1 MRCVMFG
8 GYTARKHDCLVTTR
22 NAFRPATVR
31 GERLT
36 TTMSVS
42 DRDSARRA
50 EIVRLAGALN
60 ERLIAIRR
68 DIHAHPEIGNHE
80 HRTTAL
86 IVDELE
92 RAGLVAKVL
101 PIGTGAYCDVM
112 PGGFD
117 DSSGL
122 VGLRAD
128 IDALTIPDGK
138 TVDYASKVPGIC
150 HACGHDVHTAI
161 LLGVGI
167 VLARLRD
174 LDLLPRGV
182 RLIFQPAEETSPGGA
197 LDAIEGGVLH
207 DLTEIYA
214 LHCDPRTDVGEIA
227 LKVGPI
233 TSAVDQV
240 NITLRGT
247 GGHTS
252 RPQLTQDII
261 GALGALATMTQLLL
275 SRRIDPR
282 SGVSLMWGSMHS
294 GSVANAI
301 PRTGEIVGT
310 LRALDAAGWQVA
322 KQLIPELAAEIVK
335 PFGVEVDVAV
345 TDGVPPAVNHA
356 RGVRRLT
363 RAAEEMLGPDSV
375 TPTEQ
380 SLGGEDFSWMLQQ
393 VPGALGRLGVRTP
406 GEICPDIHQPTFVV
420 DERCIPTGLKVL
432 AEVATTVER
441 RAI

>member
-1 MRCVMFG
+1 M
-8 GYTARKHDCLVTTR
+8 
-22 NAFRPATVR
+22 VR
-31 GERLT
+31 GDRLNA
-36 TTMSVS
+36 MPAA
-42 DRDSARRA
+42 DADAARRA
-50 EIVRLAGALN
+50 EIASLTGALN

-68 DIHAHPEIGNHE
+68 DIHAHPEVGHHE

-86 IVDELE
+86 IVDHLE
-92 RAGLVAKVL
+92 QAGLIAKVL
-101 PIGTGAYCDVM
+101 PVGTGAYCDVL

-138 TVDYASKVPGIC
+138 TVDYASKNPGVC

-167 VLARLRD
+167 VLGRLRD
-174 LDLLPRGV
+174 LDMLPRGV
-182 RLIFQPAEETSPGGA
+182 RLIFQPAEESSPGGA

-240 NITLRGT
+240 NIAVSGA

-282 SGVSLMWGSMHS
+282 SGVSLMWGSLHA

-310 LRALDAAGWQVA
+310 LRALDAEGWHLA
-322 KQLIPELAAEIVK
+322 KQLIPELAAEIVR

-356 RGVRRLT
+356 RGVRRLS

-375 TPTEQ
+375 TMTEQ

-420 DERCIPTGLKVL
+420 DERCIPVGLKVL
-432 AEVATTVER
+432 ADVATTFER
-441 RAI
+441 AAI

>member
-1 MRCVMFG
+1 MPE
-8 GYTARKHDCLVTTR
+8 TDTDA
-22 NAFRPATVR
+22 
-31 GERLT
+31 
-36 TTMSVS
+36 
-42 DRDSARRA
+42 ARRA
-50 EIVRLAGALN
+50 EITRLAEALN

-86 IVDELE
+86 IVDHLE
-92 RAGLVAKVL
+92 QAGLVAKVL
-101 PIGTGAYCDVM
+101 PIGTGAYCDVL

-128 IDALTIPDGK
+128 IDALPIPDG
-138 TVDYASKVPGIC
+138 TSVDYASRNPGVC

-161 LLGVGI
+161 LIGVGI
-167 VLARLRD
+167 LLSRLRD
-174 LDLLPRGV
+174 LDLLTRGV
-182 RLIFQPAEETSPGGA
+182 RLIFQPAEEGSPGGA

-214 LHCDPRTDVGEIA
+214 LHCDPRTDVGQVA

-240 NITLRGT
+240 NITVSGT

-252 RPQLTQDII
+252 RPQLTQDVI
-261 GALGALATMTQLLL
+261 GAIGALATMTQLLL

-310 LRALDAAGWQVA
+310 LRALDSVGWQMA
-322 KQLIPELAAEIVK
+322 KQLIPELAADIVR

-356 RGVRRLT
+356 RGIRRLT
-363 RAAEEMLGPDSV
+363 RAAEEILGPDSV
-375 TPTEQ
+375 TTTEQ

-393 VPGALGRLGVRTP
+393 VPGALARLGVRTP
-406 GEICPDIHQPTFVV
+406 GEICPDIHQPTFMV
-420 DERCIPTGLKVL
+420 DEACIPVGLKL
-432 AEVATTVER
+432 LTNVATTFER
-441 RAI
+441 AAI

>member
-1 MRCVMFG
+1 ML
-8 GYTARKHDCLVTTR
+8 A
-22 NAFRPATVR
+22 
-31 GERLT
+31 
-36 TTMSVS
+36 S
-42 DRDSARRA
+42 DLDAARRA
-50 EIVRLAGALN
+50 EISRQSVALQ

-68 DIHAHPEIGNHE
+68 DIHAHPEIGHHE
-80 HRTTAL
+80 HRTTSL
-86 IVDELE
+86 IVDQLE

-101 PIGTGAYCDVM
+101 PVGTGAYCDVL

-117 DSSGL
+117 DSLGL

-128 IDALTIPDGK
+128 IDALPIPDGK
-138 TVDYASKVPGIC
+138 SVDYASKNPGMC

-161 LLGVGI
+161 LLGVGL

-174 LDLLPRGV
+174 LDLMTRGV

-197 LDAIEGGVLH
+197 LDTIDGGVLH

-214 LHCDPRTDVGEIA
+214 LHCDPRTDVGQIA

-240 NITLRGT
+240 NIVLNGT

-252 RPQLTQDII
+252 RPQLTQDVI
-261 GALGALATMTQLLL
+261 GALGAVATMMQLLL

-282 SGVSLMWGSMHS
+282 SGVSLMWGSIHA

-301 PRTGEIVGT
+301 PGTGEIVGT
-310 LRALDAAGWQVA
+310 LRALDADGWRVA
-322 KQLIPELAAEIVK
+322 KQLIPELAAEIVL

-345 TDGVPPAVNHA
+345 TDGVPPAVNHP

-363 RAAEEMLGPDSV
+363 RATEVMLGPDAV
-375 TPTEQ
+375 GTTEQ
-380 SLGGEDFSWMLQQ
+380 SLGGEDFSWMLQR
-393 VPGALGRLGVRTP
+393 VPGALARLGVRTP
-406 GEICPDIHQPTFVV
+406 GQVCPDIHQPTFVV
-420 DERCIPTGLKVL
+420 DEACIPVGLKVL
-432 AEVATTVER
+432 AEVATTFER
-441 RAI
+441 PVI

>member
-1 MRCVMFG
+1 
-8 GYTARKHDCLVTTR
+8 
-22 NAFRPATVR
+22 
-31 GERLT
+31 
-36 TTMSVS
+36 MSVS
-42 DRDSARRA
+42 DPDAGRRA
-50 EIVRLAGALN
+50 EIKHLAAALN

-68 DIHAHPEIGNHE
+68 DIHAHPEIGHHE

-86 IVDELE
+86 IVDQLE
-92 RAGLVAKVL
+92 RAGLVVKVL
-101 PIGTGAYCDVM
+101 PAGTGAYCDVL

-128 IDALTIPDGK
+128 IDALPIPDGK
-138 TVDYASKVPGIC
+138 NVDYASRNPGVC

-161 LLGVGI
+161 LIGVGI
-167 VLARLRD
+167 ALSRLRD
-174 LDLLPRGV
+174 LDLLTRGV

-214 LHCDPRTDVGEIA
+214 LHCDPRTDVGKVA

-240 NITLRGT
+240 NITLSGI

-252 RPQLTQDII
+252 RPQLTQDVI

-301 PRTGEIVGT
+301 PRSGEIVGT
-310 LRALDAAGWQVA
+310 LRALDGAGWQLA
-322 KQLIPELAAEIVK
+322 KQLIPELAADIVR

-363 RAAEEMLGPDSV
+363 RASEEMLGPDAV
-375 TPTEQ
+375 AATEQ
-380 SLGGEDFSWMLQQ
+380 SLGGEDFSWMLQM
-393 VPGALGRLGVRTP
+393 VPGALARLGVRTP
-406 GEICPDIHQPTFVV
+406 GKICPDIHQPTFVV
-420 DERCIPTGLKVL
+420 DEACIPVGLKVL
-432 AEVATTVER
+432 TEVATTFER

>member
-8 GYTARKHDCLVTTR
+8 GYTAPKHDCLVTTR
-22 NAFRPATVR
+22 NAFRPAPAR
-31 GERLT
+31 GERLNA
-36 TTMSVS
+36 MPVS
-42 DRDSARRA
+42 DRDAARRA
-50 EIVRLAGALN
+50 EILRLAGTLN

-86 IVDELE
+86 IVDHLE
-92 RAGLVAKVL
+92 QTGLIAKML
-101 PIGTGAYCDVM
+101 PIGTGAYCDVL
-112 PGGFD
+112 PDGFD

-128 IDALTIPDGK
+128 IDALTIPDDK
-138 TVDYASKVPGIC
+138 TVDYASKNPGVC

-167 VLARLRD
+167 VLSRLRD

-214 LHCDPRTDVGEIA
+214 LHCDPRTDVGQIA

-240 NITLRGT
+240 NITLSGT

-261 GALGALATMTQLLL
+261 GALGALATLTQLLL

-282 SGVSLMWGSMHS
+282 SGVSLMWGSMHA

-310 LRALDAAGWQVA
+310 LRALDAAGWQLA
-322 KQLIPELAAEIVK
+322 KQLIPELAADIVK

-345 TDGVPPAVNHA
+345 TEGVPPAVNHA

-363 RAAEEMLGPDSV
+363 RAAEEMLGPDAV
-375 TPTEQ
+375 TATEQ

-406 GEICPDIHQPTFVV
+406 GEICPDIHQPNFIV

-432 AEVATTVER
+432 AEVATTLER
-441 RAI
+441 PAI

>member
-1 MRCVMFG
+1 MHCVMCG
-8 GYTARKHDCLVTTR
+8 GYTGRKHDCLVTTR
-22 NAFRPATVR
+22 NAFRSAIVR
-31 GERLT
+31 GERLNAMPAT
-36 TTMSVS
+36 
-42 DRDSARRA
+42 DADAARRA
-50 EIVRLAGALN
+50 EIARLTVALN
-60 ERLIAIRR
+60 ERLISVRR
-68 DIHAHPEIGNHE
+68 DIHAHPEVGHHE

-86 IVDELE
+86 IVDHLE

-101 PIGTGAYCDVM
+101 PVGTGAYCDVL

-117 DSSGL
+117 DSSRL
-122 VGLRAD
+122 LGLRAD

-138 TVDYASKVPGIC
+138 TVDYASKNPGVC

-167 VLARLRD
+167 VLSRLRD
-174 LDLLPRGV
+174 LDMLPRGV

-214 LHCDPRTDVGEIA
+214 LHCDPRTDVGQIA

-240 NITLRGT
+240 NIVLSGA

-252 RPQLTQDII
+252 RPQLTQDIV

-282 SGVSLMWGSMHS
+282 SGVSLMWGSMHA

-310 LRALDAAGWQVA
+310 LRALDAEGWQRA
-322 KQLIPELAAEIVK
+322 KQLIPELAAEIVR

-356 RGVRRLT
+356 RGVRRLA

-375 TPTEQ
+375 TTTEQ

-406 GEICPDIHQPTFVV
+406 GEICPDIHQPTFAV
-420 DERCIPTGLKVL
+420 DESCIPVGLKIL
-432 AEVATTVER
+432 ADVATTFER
-441 RAI
+441 VAI

>member
-1 MRCVMFG
+1 
-8 GYTARKHDCLVTTR
+8 
-22 NAFRPATVR
+22 
-31 GERLT
+31 
-36 TTMSVS
+36 MSVS
-42 DRDSARRA
+42 DPDVARRA
-50 EIVRLAGALN
+50 EIKHLAGALN

-68 DIHAHPEIGNHE
+68 DIHAHPEIGHHE

-86 IVDELE
+86 VVDQLE
-92 RAGLVAKVL
+92 RAGLVVKVL
-101 PIGTGAYCDVM
+101 PAGTGAYCDVL

-128 IDALTIPDGK
+128 IDALPIPDGK
-138 TVDYASKVPGIC
+138 NVDFASRNPGVC

-161 LLGVGI
+161 LIGVGI
-167 VLARLRD
+167 VLSRLRD
-174 LDLLPRGV
+174 LDMLTRGV

-214 LHCDPRTDVGEIA
+214 LHCDPRTDVGKLA

-240 NITLRGT
+240 NITLSGI

-252 RPQLTQDII
+252 RPQLTQDVI

-301 PRTGEIVGT
+301 PRSGEIVGT
-310 LRALDAAGWQVA
+310 LRALDGAGWQLA
-322 KQLIPELAAEIVK
+322 KQLIPELAADIVR

-363 RAAEEMLGPDSV
+363 RASEEMLGPDAV
-375 TPTEQ
+375 AATEQ
-380 SLGGEDFSWMLQQ
+380 SLGGEDFSWMLQM
-393 VPGALGRLGVRTP
+393 VPGALARLGVRTP
-406 GEICPDIHQPTFVV
+406 GKICPDIHQPTFVV
-420 DERCIPTGLKVL
+420 DEACIPVGLKVL
-432 AEVATTVER
+432 TEVATTFER

>member
-1 MRCVMFG
+1 MHCVMCG
-8 GYTARKHDCLVTTR
+8 GYTGRKHDCLVTTR
-22 NAFRPATVR
+22 NAFRSAIVR
-31 GERLT
+31 GERLNAMPAT
-36 TTMSVS
+36 
-42 DRDSARRA
+42 DADAARRA
-50 EIVRLAGALN
+50 EIARLTVALN

-68 DIHAHPEIGNHE
+68 DIHAHPEVGNHE

-86 IVDELE
+86 IVDHLE

-101 PIGTGAYCDVM
+101 PVGTGAYCDVL

-122 VGLRAD
+122 LGLRAD

-138 TVDYASKVPGIC
+138 TVDYASKNPGVC

-167 VLARLRD
+167 VLSRLRD
-174 LDLLPRGV
+174 LDMLPRGV

-214 LHCDPRTDVGEIA
+214 LHCDPRTDVGQIA

-240 NITLRGT
+240 NIVLSGA

-252 RPQLTQDII
+252 RPQLTQDIV

-282 SGVSLMWGSMHS
+282 SGVSLMWGSMHA

-310 LRALDAAGWQVA
+310 LRALDAEGWQRA
-322 KQLIPELAAEIVK
+322 KQLIPELAAQIVR

-356 RGVRRLT
+356 RGVRRLA

-375 TPTEQ
+375 TTTEQ

-406 GEICPDIHQPTFVV
+406 GETCPDIHQPTFAV
-420 DERCIPTGLKVL
+420 DESCIPVGLKIL
-432 AEVATTVER
+432 ADVATTFER
-441 RAI
+441 AAI

>member
-1 MRCVMFG
+1 M
-8 GYTARKHDCLVTTR
+8 
-22 NAFRPATVR
+22 VR
-31 GERLT
+31 GDRLNA
-36 TTMSVS
+36 MPAA
-42 DRDSARRA
+42 DADAARRA
-50 EIVRLAGALN
+50 EIASLTGALN

-68 DIHAHPEIGNHE
+68 DIHAHPEVGHHE

-86 IVDELE
+86 IVDHLE
-92 RAGLVAKVL
+92 QAGLIAKVL
-101 PIGTGAYCDVM
+101 PVGTGAYCDVL

-138 TVDYASKVPGIC
+138 TVDYASKNPGVC

-174 LDLLPRGV
+174 LDMLPRGV
-182 RLIFQPAEETSPGGA
+182 RLIFQPAEESSPGGA

-240 NITLRGT
+240 NIAVSGA

-282 SGVSLMWGSMHS
+282 SGVSLMWGSLHA

-310 LRALDAAGWQVA
+310 LRALDAEGWHLA
-322 KQLIPELAAEIVK
+322 KQLIPELAAEIVR

-356 RGVRRLT
+356 RGVRRLS

-375 TPTEQ
+375 TMTEQ

-420 DERCIPTGLKVL
+420 DERCIPVGLKVL
-432 AEVATTVER
+432 ADVATTFER
-441 RAI
+441 AAI

>member
-1 MRCVMFG
+1 MFG
-8 GYTARKHDCLVTTR
+8 GYTGRKHDRLVTTR
-22 NAFRPATVR
+22 NAFQPATVR
-31 GERLT
+31 GERLSA
-36 TTMSVS
+36 MPAA
-42 DRDSARRA
+42 DAARRA
-50 EIVRLAGALN
+50 EIVRLTGALN
-60 ERLIAIRR
+60 ERLIAVRR
-68 DIHAHPEIGNHE
+68 DIHAHPEVGHHE

-86 IVDELE
+86 IVDHLE
-92 RAGLVAKVL
+92 QAGLVAKVL
-101 PIGTGAYCDVM
+101 PVGTGAYCDVL

-122 VGLRAD
+122 LGLRAD

-138 TVDYASKVPGIC
+138 TVDYASKNPGVC

-167 VLARLRD
+167 VLSRLRD
-174 LDLLPRGV
+174 LDMLPRGV
-182 RLIFQPAEETSPGGA
+182 RLIFQPAEESSPGGA

-214 LHCDPRTDVGEIA
+214 LHCDPRTDVGQIA

-240 NITLRGT
+240 NILVSGT

-282 SGVSLMWGSMHS
+282 SGVSLMWGSLHA

-310 LRALDAAGWQVA
+310 LRALDAEGWQLA
-322 KQLIPELAAEIVK
+322 KLLIPELAAEIVR

-363 RAAEEMLGPDSV
+363 RAVEEMLGPDTV
-375 TPTEQ
+375 TTTEQ

-420 DERCIPTGLKVL
+420 DERCIPVGVKVL
-432 AEVATTVER
+432 ADVATTFER
-441 RAI
+441 AAI

>member
-1 MRCVMFG
+1 MRLSCYDMKRMRPV
-8 GYTARKHDCLVTTR
+8 TARR
-22 NAFRPATVR
+22 
-31 GERLT
+31 ERLSQ
-36 TTMSVS
+36 MPVLDS
-42 DRDSARRA
+42 DAARRT
-50 EIVRLAGALN
+50 EITRLAGALN

-68 DIHAHPEIGNHE
+68 DLHAHPEIGHHE

-86 IVDELE
+86 IVDQLE

-101 PIGTGAYCDVM
+101 PVGTGAYCDVL
-112 PGGFD
+112 PGGYD
-117 DSSGL
+117 DSTGL

-128 IDALTIPDGK
+128 IDALPILDGK
-138 TVDYASKVPGIC
+138 NVDYASKNPGVC

-161 LLGVGI
+161 LLGVGMA
-167 VLARLRD
+167 LARLRD
-174 LDLLPRGV
+174 LDLLTRGV

-214 LHCDPRTDVGEIA
+214 LHCDPRTDVGQIA

-233 TSAVDQV
+233 TSAVDEV
-240 NITLRGT
+240 NIVLNGI

-252 RPQLTQDII
+252 RPQLTQDVI

-282 SGVSLMWGSMHS
+282 SGVSLMWGSIHS

-310 LRALDAAGWQVA
+310 LRALDAEGWQLA
-322 KQLIPELAAEIVK
+322 KQLIPELAAEIVR

-356 RGVRRLT
+356 RGIRRLT
-363 RAAEEMLGPDSV
+363 RATEEMLGPDAV
-375 TPTEQ
+375 TTTEQ
-380 SLGGEDFSWMLQQ
+380 SLGGEDFSWMLQE
-393 VPGALGRLGVRTP
+393 VPGALARLGVRTP
-406 GEICPDIHQPTFVV
+406 GRACPDIHQPTFIV
-420 DERCIPTGLKVL
+420 DEACIPIGLKVL
-432 AEVATTVER
+432 ADVATTFER
-441 RAI
+441 TAI

>member
-1 MRCVMFG
+1 MS
-8 GYTARKHDCLVTTR
+8 ASD
-22 NAFRPATVR
+22 PDAT
-31 GERLT
+31 
-36 TTMSVS
+36 
-42 DRDSARRA
+42 RRA
-50 EIVRLAGALN
+50 EITHLAGALN

-68 DIHAHPEIGNHE
+68 DIHAHPEIGHHE

-86 IVDELE
+86 IVDQLE
-92 RAGLVAKVL
+92 RAGLVVKVL
-101 PIGTGAYCDVM
+101 PVGTGAYCDVL

-128 IDALTIPDGK
+128 IDALPIPDGK
-138 TVDYASKVPGIC
+138 NVDYASRNPGVC

-161 LLGVGI
+161 LIGVGI
-167 VLARLRD
+167 VLSRLRD
-174 LDLLPRGV
+174 LDLLTRGV

-214 LHCDPRTDVGEIA
+214 LHCDPRTDVGKVA

-240 NITLRGT
+240 NITLSGI

-252 RPQLTQDII
+252 RPQLTQDVI

-301 PRTGEIVGT
+301 PRSGEIVGT
-310 LRALDAAGWQVA
+310 LRALDASGWQLA
-322 KQLIPELAAEIVK
+322 KQLIPELAADIVR

-356 RGVRRLT
+356 LGVRRLT
-363 RAAEEMLGPDSV
+363 RATEEMLGPEAEAV
-375 TPTEQ
+375 TEQ
-380 SLGGEDFSWMLQQ
+380 SLGGEDFSWMLQR
-393 VPGALGRLGVRTP
+393 VPGALARLGVRTP
-406 GEICPDIHQPTFVV
+406 GKVCPDIHQSTFVV
-420 DERCIPTGLKVL
+420 DEGCIPVGLKVL
-432 AEVATTVER
+432 TEVATTFER

>member
-1 MRCVMFG
+1 M
-8 GYTARKHDCLVTTR
+8 
-22 NAFRPATVR
+22 P
-31 GERLT
+31 
-36 TTMSVS
+36 VS
-42 DRDSARRA
+42 DHDAARRA

-80 HRTTAL
+80 YRTTAL
-86 IVDELE
+86 IVDHLE
-92 RAGLVAKVL
+92 RAGLVAKML
-101 PIGTGAYCDVM
+101 PIGTGAYCDVL

-138 TVDYASKVPGIC
+138 TVDYASKIPGVC

-174 LDLLPRGV
+174 LDMLPRGV

-214 LHCDPRTDVGEIA
+214 LHCDPRTDVGQIA

-240 NITLRGT
+240 NITLSGA

-310 LRALDAAGWQVA
+310 LRALDAAGWQLA

-375 TPTEQ
+375 AATEQ

-420 DERCIPTGLKVL
+420 DERCIPAGLKVL
-432 AEVATTVER
+432 AEVATTFER
-441 RAI
+441 AAI

>member
-1 MRCVMFG
+1 MPG
-8 GYTARKHDCLVTTR
+8 PDLDA
-22 NAFRPATVR
+22 
-31 GERLT
+31 
-36 TTMSVS
+36 
-42 DRDSARRA
+42 ARRA
-50 EIVRLAGALN
+50 EISHQAVALN
-60 ERLIAIRR
+60 DRLVAIRR
-68 DIHAHPEIGNHE
+68 DIHAHPEIGHHE
-80 HRTTAL
+80 HRTTSL
-86 IVDELE
+86 IVDQLE
-92 RAGLVAKVL
+92 RAGLVVKVL
-101 PIGTGAYCDVM
+101 PVGSGAYCDVL

-117 DSSGL
+117 DSMGL

-128 IDALTIPDGK
+128 IDALPIPDGK
-138 TVDYASKVPGIC
+138 NVDYASKNPGVC

-161 LLGVGI
+161 LLGVGL

-174 LDLLPRGV
+174 LDLLTRGV

-214 LHCDPRTDVGEIA
+214 LHCDPRTDVGQIA

-240 NITLRGT
+240 NIVVKGA

-252 RPQLTQDII
+252 RPQLTQDVI
-261 GALGALATMTQLLL
+261 GALGAVATMTQLLL

-282 SGVSLMWGSMHS
+282 SGVSLMWGSIHA

-301 PRTGEIVGT
+301 PGTGEIVGT
-310 LRALDAAGWQVA
+310 LRALDADGWQLA
-322 KQLIPELAAEIVK
+322 KQLIPELAAEIVL

-345 TDGVPPAVNHA
+345 TDGVPPAVNHP

-363 RAAEEMLGPDSV
+363 RATEEMLGHDAV
-375 TPTEQ
+375 TMTEQ

-393 VPGALGRLGVRTP
+393 VPGALARLGVRTP
-406 GEICPDIHQPTFVV
+406 GRICPDIHQPTFVV
-420 DERCIPTGLKVL
+420 DEACIPAGLKVL
-432 AEVATTVER
+432 TEVATTFER
-441 RAI
+441 PGI

>member
-1 MRCVMFG
+1 M
-8 GYTARKHDCLVTTR
+8 LV
-22 NAFRPATVR
+22 PD
-31 GERLT
+31 
-36 TTMSVS
+36 S
-42 DRDSARRA
+42 DAARRA
-50 EIVRLAGALN
+50 EITRLAGALN

-68 DIHAHPEIGNHE
+68 DIHAHPETGHHE

-86 IVDELE
+86 IVDQLE
-92 RAGLVAKVL
+92 RAGLVVKVL
-101 PIGTGAYCDVM
+101 PVGTGAYCDVL
-112 PGGFD
+112 PGGWE

-128 IDALTIPDGK
+128 IDALPIPDGK
-138 TVDYASKVPGIC
+138 NVDYASRNPGVC

-214 LHCDPRTDVGEIA
+214 LHCDPRTDAGKLA

-240 NITLRGT
+240 NITLSGI

-252 RPQLTQDII
+252 RPQLTQDVV

-301 PRTGEIVGT
+301 PRSGEIVGT
-310 LRALDAAGWQVA
+310 LRALDAAGWQLA
-322 KQLIPELAAEIVK
+322 KQLIPELAADIVR
-335 PFGVEVDVAV
+335 PFGVDVDVAV
-345 TDGVPPAVNHA
+345 TDGVPPAVNHP

-363 RAAEEMLGPDSV
+363 RATEELLGSDAV
-375 TPTEQ
+375 KTTEQ
-380 SLGGEDFSWMLQQ
+380 SLGGEDFSWMLQE
-393 VPGALGRLGVRTP
+393 VPGALARLGVRTP
-406 GEICPDIHQPTFVV
+406 GKICPDIHQPTFVV
-420 DERCIPTGLKVL
+420 DEACIPVGLKVL
-432 AEVATTVER
+432 SEVATTFER
-441 RAI
+441 LAI

>member
-1 MRCVMFG
+1 MPVVD
-8 GYTARKHDCLVTTR
+8 AD
-22 NAFRPATVR
+22 A
-31 GERLT
+31 
-36 TTMSVS
+36 
-42 DRDSARRA
+42 ARRA
-50 EIVRLAGALN
+50 EIVRLTGALN

-86 IVDELE
+86 IVDHLE

-101 PIGTGAYCDVM
+101 PVGTGAYCDVL

-138 TVDYASKVPGIC
+138 TVDYASKNPGVC

-161 LLGVGI
+161 LLGVGV
-167 VLARLRD
+167 VLSRLRD
-174 LDLLPRGV
+174 LELLPRGV

-197 LDAIEGGVLH
+197 LQAIEGGVLH

-214 LHCDPRTDVGEIA
+214 LHCDPRTDVGQIA

-233 TSAVDQV
+233 TSSVDQV
-240 NITLRGT
+240 NIVVSGT

-282 SGVSLMWGSMHS
+282 SGVSLMWGSVHA

-310 LRALDAAGWQVA
+310 LRALDAEGWQLA
-322 KQLIPELAAEIVK
+322 KQLIPELATEIVQ
-335 PFGVEVDVAV
+335 PFGVEVDVVV

-356 RGVRRLT
+356 RGVRRLA
-363 RAAEEMLGPDSV
+363 RAAEETVGPDSV
-375 TPTEQ
+375 TATEQ

-420 DERCIPTGLKVL
+420 DERCIPVGLKVL
-432 AEVATTVER
+432 AEVATTFDRV
-441 RAI
+441 AI

>member
-1 MRCVMFG
+1 
-8 GYTARKHDCLVTTR
+8 
-22 NAFRPATVR
+22 
-31 GERLT
+31 
-36 TTMSVS
+36 MSVS

-80 HRTTAL
+80 HRTTGL
-86 IVDELE
+86 IVDKLE

-101 PIGTGAYCDVM
+101 PTGTGAYCDVL

-167 VLARLRD
+167 VLARLHD
-174 LDLLPRGV
+174 LDMLPRGV

-214 LHCDPRTDVGEIA
+214 LHCDPRTDVGQIA

-240 NITLRGT
+240 NITLSGA

-282 SGVSLMWGSMHS
+282 SGVSLMWGSIHS

-310 LRALDAAGWQVA
+310 LRALDAAGWQMA

-375 TPTEQ
+375 PRPN
-380 SLGGEDFSWMLQQ
+380 SPSVGRIS
-393 VPGALGRLGVRTP
+393 PGCCSRFRCPGRLGVRTP

-432 AEVATTVER
+432 AEVATLSERCSER
-441 RAI
+441 R

>member
-1 MRCVMFG
+1 MRCGISG
-8 GYTARKHDCLVTTR
+8 GYTARKHDCLVTTG
-22 NAFRPATVR
+22 NGFRPATVR
-31 GERLT
+31 GERLDAMPAADADT
-36 TTMSVS
+36 
-42 DRDSARRA
+42 ARRA
-50 EIVRLAGALN
+50 EIVRLTGALN

-68 DIHAHPEIGNHE
+68 DIHAHPEVGNHE

-86 IVDELE
+86 IVDHLE

-101 PIGTGAYCDVM
+101 PVGTGAYCDVL

-128 IDALTIPDGK
+128 IDALPIPDGK
-138 TVDYASKVPGIC
+138 AVDYASKNPGVC

-167 VLARLRD
+167 VLSRLRD
-174 LDLLPRGV
+174 LGLLPRGV

-197 LDAIEGGVLH
+197 LDAIEGGALH

-240 NITLRGT
+240 DIVLTGT

-252 RPQLTQDII
+252 RPHLTQDII
-261 GALGALATMTQLLL
+261 GALGALGTMTQLLL

-282 SGVSLMWGSMHS
+282 SGVSLMWGSVPA

-310 LRALDAAGWQVA
+310 LRALDAEGWQVA
-322 KQLIPELAAEIVK
+322 KQLIPELAAEIVR
-335 PFGVEVDVAV
+335 PFGVEVGVAV
-345 TDGVPPAVNHA
+345 TEGVPPAVNHP
-356 RGVRRLT
+356 RGVRRLA
-363 RAAEEMLGPDSV
+363 RAAEEMLGPDSLSA
-375 TPTEQ
+375 TEQ

-406 GEICPDIHQPTFVV
+406 GEICPDIHQSTFVV
-420 DERCIPTGLKVL
+420 DERCIPIGLKVL
-432 AEVATTVER
+432 AEVATTYER
-441 RAI
+441 AAI

>member
-1 MRCVMFG
+1 M
-8 GYTARKHDCLVTTR
+8 LV
-22 NAFRPATVR
+22 PD
-31 GERLT
+31 
-36 TTMSVS
+36 S
-42 DRDSARRA
+42 DAARRA
-50 EIVRLAGALN
+50 EITRLAGALN

-68 DIHAHPEIGNHE
+68 DIHAHPETGHHE

-86 IVDELE
+86 IVDQLE
-92 RAGLVAKVL
+92 RAGLVVKVL
-101 PIGTGAYCDVM
+101 PVGTGAYCDVL
-112 PGGFD
+112 PGGWE

-128 IDALTIPDGK
+128 IDALPIPDGK
-138 TVDYASKVPGIC
+138 NVDYASRNPGVC
-150 HACGHDVHTAI
+150 HACGHDVHTSI

-167 VLARLRD
+167 VLSRLRD

-214 LHCDPRTDVGEIA
+214 LHCDPRTDAGKLA

-240 NITLRGT
+240 NITLSGI

-252 RPQLTQDII
+252 RPQLTQDVV

-301 PRTGEIVGT
+301 PRSGEIVGT
-310 LRALDAAGWQVA
+310 LRALDAAGWQMA
-322 KQLIPELAAEIVK
+322 KQLIPELAADIVR
-335 PFGVEVDVAV
+335 PFGVDVDVVV

-363 RAAEEMLGPDSV
+363 RATEEMLGPDAV
-375 TPTEQ
+375 RTTEQ
-380 SLGGEDFSWMLQQ
+380 SLGGEYFSWMLQE
-393 VPGALGRLGVRTP
+393 VPGALARLGVRTP
-406 GEICPDIHQPTFVV
+406 GKICPDIHQPTFVV
-420 DERCIPTGLKVL
+420 DEACIPVGLKVL
-432 AEVATTVER
+432 SEVATTFER
-441 RAI
+441 LAI

>member
-1 MRCVMFG
+1 
-8 GYTARKHDCLVTTR
+8 
-22 NAFRPATVR
+22 
-31 GERLT
+31 
-36 TTMSVS
+36 MSVLDS
-42 DRDSARRA
+42 DAARRA
-50 EIVRLAGALN
+50 EIRKLAGALN

-68 DIHAHPEIGNHE
+68 DIHSHPEVGHHE
-80 HRTTAL
+80 HRTTAM
-86 IVDELE
+86 IVDNLE
-92 RAGLVAKVL
+92 QVGLVAKVL
-101 PIGTGAYCDVM
+101 PVGTGAYCDIL

-128 IDALTIPDGK
+128 IDALPIPDGK
-138 TVDYASKVPGIC
+138 NVDYASKNPGVC

-167 VLARLRD
+167 ILSKLRD
-174 LDLLPRGV
+174 LDLLARGV
-182 RLIFQPAEETSPGGA
+182 RLIFQPAEESSPGGA

-214 LHCDPRTDVGEIA
+214 LHCDPRTDVGQIA

-233 TSAVDQV
+233 TSSVDQV
-240 NITLRGT
+240 NIVLSGT

-252 RPQLTQDII
+252 RPQLTQDVV

-275 SRRIDPR
+275 SRRVDPR
-282 SGVSLMWGSMHS
+282 SGVSLMWGSMHA

-310 LRALDAAGWQVA
+310 LRALDAAGWQLA
-322 KQLIPELAAEIVK
+322 KQLIPELAAQIVR

-363 RAAEEMLGPDSV
+363 RATEDMIGPDAV
-375 TPTEQ
+375 TATQQ
-380 SLGGEDFSWMLQQ
+380 SLGG
-393 VPGALGRLGVRTP
+393 
-406 GEICPDIHQPTFVV
+406 
-420 DERCIPTGLKVL
+420 
-432 AEVATTVER
+432 
-441 RAI
+441 

>member
-1 MRCVMFG
+1 MHCVRFG
-8 GYTARKHDCLVTTR
+8 AYTGRKHDCPVTTR

-31 GERLT
+31 GERLNA
-36 TTMSVS
+36 MSVA
-42 DRDSARRA
+42 DADAARRA
-50 EIVRLAGALN
+50 EIVRLTGALS

-86 IVDELE
+86 IVDHLE

-101 PIGTGAYCDVM
+101 PVGTGAYCDVL

-138 TVDYASKVPGIC
+138 TVDYASKNPGVC

-167 VLARLRD
+167 VLSRLRD
-174 LDLLPRGV
+174 LDMLPRGV

-197 LDAIEGGVLH
+197 LQAIEGGVLH

-214 LHCDPRTDVGEIA
+214 LHCDPRTDVGKIA

-233 TSAVDQV
+233 TSSVDQV
-240 NITLRGT
+240 NIVLRGT

-282 SGVSLMWGSMHS
+282 SGVSLMWGSMHA

-310 LRALDAAGWQVA
+310 LRALDAEGWQLA
-322 KQLIPELAAEIVK
+322 KQLIPELAAEIVR
-335 PFGVEVDVAV
+335 PFGVEVEVAV

-356 RGVRRLT
+356 RGVRRLA
-363 RAAEEMLGPDSV
+363 RAAEEMLGPHSV
-375 TPTEQ
+375 TATEQ

-406 GEICPDIHQPTFVV
+406 GEICPDIHQSTFVV
-420 DERCIPTGLKVL
+420 DERCIPVGLKVL
-432 AEVATTVER
+432 AEVATTFER
-441 RAI
+441 VAI

>member
-1 MRCVMFG
+1 ML
-8 GYTARKHDCLVTTR
+8 APDLD
-22 NAFRPATVR
+22 A
-31 GERLT
+31 
-36 TTMSVS
+36 
-42 DRDSARRA
+42 ARRA
-50 EIVRLAGALN
+50 EISRQAVALH

-68 DIHAHPEIGNHE
+68 DIHAHPEIGHRE
-80 HRTTAL
+80 HRTTSL
-86 IVDELE
+86 IVDQLE

-101 PIGTGAYCDVM
+101 PIGTGAYCDVL

-117 DSSGL
+117 DSVGL

-128 IDALTIPDGK
+128 IDALPIPDGK
-138 TVDYASKVPGIC
+138 NVDYASKNPGMC

-161 LLGVGI
+161 LLGVGL

-174 LDLLPRGV
+174 LDLMTRGV

-214 LHCDPRTDVGEIA
+214 LHCDPRTDVGQIA

-240 NITLRGT
+240 NIVLNGT

-252 RPQLTQDII
+252 RPQLTQDVI
-261 GALGALATMTQLLL
+261 GALGAVATMTQLLL

-282 SGVSLMWGSMHS
+282 SGVSLMWGSIHA

-301 PRTGEIVGT
+301 PGTGEIVGT
-310 LRALDAAGWQVA
+310 LRALDADGWQLA
-322 KQLIPELAAEIVK
+322 KQLIPELAAEIVL

-363 RAAEEMLGPDSV
+363 KATEEMLGSGAV
-375 TPTEQ
+375 TSTEQ
-380 SLGGEDFSWMLQQ
+380 SLGGEDFSWMLQR
-393 VPGALGRLGVRTP
+393 VPGALARLGVRTP
-406 GEICPDIHQPTFVV
+406 GQICPDIHQPTFVV
-420 DERCIPTGLKVL
+420 DEACIPVGMKVL
-432 AEVATTVER
+432 ADVATTFER
-441 RAI
+441 SAI

>member
-1 MRCVMFG
+1 
-8 GYTARKHDCLVTTR
+8 
-22 NAFRPATVR
+22 
-31 GERLT
+31 
-36 TTMSVS
+36 MSVS
-42 DRDSARRA
+42 DPDAARRA
-50 EIVRLAGALN
+50 EIAHLAGVLN

-68 DIHAHPEIGNHE
+68 DIHAHPEIGHHE

-86 IVDELE
+86 IVDQLE
-92 RAGLVAKVL
+92 RAGLVVKVL
-101 PIGTGAYCDVM
+101 PVGTGAYCDVL

-128 IDALTIPDGK
+128 IDALPIPDGK
-138 TVDYASKVPGIC
+138 NVDYASRNPGVC

-161 LLGVGI
+161 LIGVGI
-167 VLARLRD
+167 VLSRLRD
-174 LDLLPRGV
+174 LDLLTRGV

-197 LDAIEGGVLH
+197 LDAIDGGVLH

-214 LHCDPRTDVGEIA
+214 LHCDPRTDVGKVA

-240 NITLRGT
+240 NITLSGI

-252 RPQLTQDII
+252 RPQLTQDVI

-301 PRTGEIVGT
+301 PRSGEIVGT
-310 LRALDAAGWQVA
+310 LRALDASGWQLA
-322 KQLIPELAAEIVK
+322 KQLIPELAADIVR

-356 RGVRRLT
+356 VGVRRLT
-363 RAAEEMLGPDSV
+363 RATEEMLGPDAEAV
-375 TPTEQ
+375 TEQ

-393 VPGALGRLGVRTP
+393 VPGALARLGVRTP
-406 GEICPDIHQPTFVV
+406 GKICPDIHQPTFVV
-420 DERCIPTGLKVL
+420 DEACIPVGLKVL
-432 AEVATTVER
+432 SDVATTFER
-441 RAI
+441 AAI

>member
-1 MRCVMFG
+1 
-8 GYTARKHDCLVTTR
+8 
-22 NAFRPATVR
+22 
-31 GERLT
+31 
-36 TTMSVS
+36 MSAS
-42 DRDSARRA
+42 DPDAVRRA
-50 EIVRLAGALN
+50 EITHLAGALN

-68 DIHAHPEIGNHE
+68 DIHAHPEIGHHE

-86 IVDELE
+86 IVDQLE
-92 RAGLVAKVL
+92 RAGLVVKVL
-101 PIGTGAYCDVM
+101 PVGTGAYCDVL

-128 IDALTIPDGK
+128 IDALPIPDGK
-138 TVDYASKVPGIC
+138 NVDYASRNPGVC

-161 LLGVGI
+161 LIGVGI
-167 VLARLRD
+167 VLSRLRD
-174 LDLLPRGV
+174 LDLLTRGV

-214 LHCDPRTDVGEIA
+214 LHCDPRTDVGKLA

-240 NITLRGT
+240 NITLSGI

-252 RPQLTQDII
+252 RPQLTQDVI

-301 PRTGEIVGT
+301 PRSGEIVGT
-310 LRALDAAGWQVA
+310 LRALDASGWQLA
-322 KQLIPELAAEIVK
+322 KQLIPELAADIVR

-356 RGVRRLT
+356 LGVRRLT
-363 RAAEEMLGPDSV
+363 RATEEMLGPDAEAV
-375 TPTEQ
+375 TEQ
-380 SLGGEDFSWMLQQ
+380 SLGGEDFSWMLQR
-393 VPGALGRLGVRTP
+393 VPGALARLGVRTP
-406 GEICPDIHQPTFVV
+406 GKICPDIHQPTFVV
-420 DERCIPTGLKVL
+420 DEACIPVGLKVL
-432 AEVATTVER
+432 TEVATTFER

>member
-1 MRCVMFG
+1 M
-8 GYTARKHDCLVTTR
+8 LV
-22 NAFRPATVR
+22 PD
-31 GERLT
+31 
-36 TTMSVS
+36 S
-42 DRDSARRA
+42 DAARRA
-50 EIVRLAGALN
+50 EITRLAGALN

-68 DIHAHPEIGNHE
+68 DIHAHPETGHHE

-86 IVDELE
+86 IVDQLE
-92 RAGLVAKVL
+92 RAGLVVKVL
-101 PIGTGAYCDVM
+101 PVGTGAYCDVL
-112 PGGFD
+112 PGGWE

-128 IDALTIPDGK
+128 IDALPIPDGK
-138 TVDYASKVPGIC
+138 NVDYASRNPGVC

-167 VLARLRD
+167 VLSRLRD

-214 LHCDPRTDVGEIA
+214 LHCDPRTDAGKLA

-240 NITLRGT
+240 NITLSGI

-252 RPQLTQDII
+252 RPQLTQDVV

-301 PRTGEIVGT
+301 PRSGEIVGT
-310 LRALDAAGWQVA
+310 LRALDAAGWQLA
-322 KQLIPELAAEIVK
+322 KQLIPELAADIVR
-335 PFGVEVDVAV
+335 PFGVDVDVAV

-363 RAAEEMLGPDSV
+363 RATEEMLGPDAV
-375 TPTEQ
+375 KTTEQ
-380 SLGGEDFSWMLQQ
+380 SLGGEDFSWMLQE
-393 VPGALGRLGVRTP
+393 VPGALARLGVRTP
-406 GEICPDIHQPTFVV
+406 GKICPDIHQPTFVV
-420 DERCIPTGLKVL
+420 DEACIPAGLKVL
-432 AEVATTVER
+432 SEVATTFER
-441 RAI
+441 LAI

>member
-1 MRCVMFG
+1 MPVP
-8 GYTARKHDCLVTTR
+8 D
-22 NAFRPATVR
+22 
-31 GERLT
+31 
-36 TTMSVS
+36 S
-42 DRDSARRA
+42 DAARRA
-50 EIVRLAGALN
+50 EITRLAGALN

-68 DIHAHPEIGNHE
+68 DIHSHPEIGHHE

-86 IVDELE
+86 IVDSLE

-101 PIGTGAYCDVM
+101 PVGTGAYCDVL
-112 PGGFD
+112 PDGFD

-128 IDALTIPDGK
+128 IDALPIPDGK
-138 TVDYASKVPGIC
+138 KVDYASKNPGIC

-161 LLGVGI
+161 LIGVGV
-167 VLARLRD
+167 VLSRLRD
-174 LDLLPRGV
+174 LDLLTRGV

-214 LHCDPRTDVGEIA
+214 LHCDPRTDVGQIA

-240 NITLRGT
+240 NIVLSGT

-252 RPQLTQDII
+252 RPQLTQDVI

-282 SGVSLMWGSMHS
+282 SGVSLMWGSISS

-310 LRALDAAGWQVA
+310 LRALDAAGWQIA
-322 KQLIPELAAEIVK
+322 KQLIPELAAEVVR

-345 TDGVPPAVNHA
+345 TDGVPPAVNHP

-363 RAAEEMLGPDSV
+363 RATEEMLGPDAV
-375 TPTEQ
+375 ATTEQ

-406 GEICPDIHQPTFVV
+406 GEICPDIHQSTFVV
-420 DERCIPTGLKVL
+420 DERCIPIGLKVL
-432 AEVATTVER
+432 AEVATTYER
-441 RAI
+441 AAI